1 MYRYVQALQSRQA
14 SAEPSAA
21 AASREASGA
30 VPEEAPPQPHP
41 APGAAPP
48 SAPDDEALLLS
59 GLLNTAST
67 ATCTAASLLGRLQT
81 RAAAAEATSPEKA
94 SHLDESTAE
103 YSEQFSELLPEASGS
118 AVSLASC
125 SSAGAGASSGAA
137 HVQGGKHTQ
146 QPPLAGL
153 GEDEPSATDAAA
165 AVAHGCQRR
174 HSFPDAADDTVLTGS
189 PQASSASASRA
200 GSPPAGSS
208 VPAQEQVCPAAGQL
222 PAAHTPAVPPAG
234 QLAASCSVPA
244 SQPAASW
251 PPTASRMSR
260 LPKPPPKAAIPQQQ
274 WNFGAIP
281 QGTAS
286 IPSKAPAPQRRPA
299 AAEGS
304 GARPAFY
311 TRAASPP
318 PRGSAAAGQ
327 QVQGRAAGI
336 AKQSRRERLEQL
348 AQPKRSAAPVRQPAA
363 VPAAANRAGRFT
375 FKPGAA
381 AGNKSAA
388 AATECS
394 GIAAW
399 RPTQSDEPA
408 ARCAVPS
415 TNAAAPAMPEL
426 SGAAGRPQQGALAA
440 SAGQPSRSSGRRWP
454 AALGQPLEGAELQR
468 ATGAYSEERFQAH
481 LARLLQALAP
491 HRQRRQQEAEHESAG
506 ERGAGY
512 LVCVE
517 C

>member
-1 MYRYVQALQSRQA
+1 MQALQSRQA

-41 APGAAPP
+41 ALEAAPP
-48 SAPDDEALLLS
+48 AAPDDEALLLS
-59 GLLNTAST
+59 GLLNST
-67 ATCTAASLLGRLQT
+67 SAATRTAAGLLGRLQT
-81 RAAAAEATSPEKA
+81 RAAAPEATPAEEV
-94 SHLDESTAE
+94 SHLDESAAE
-103 YSEQFSELLPEASGS
+103 CSEQFSELLPEASGS

-125 SSAGAGASSGAA
+125 GSAEAGGNGGAA
-137 HVQGGKHTQ
+137 HSQEGEPTQ
-146 QPPLAGL
+146 LPPLAGL
-153 GEDEPSATDAAA
+153 GEDEPLASD
-165 AVAHGCQRR
+165 VAHGSQQR
-174 HSFPDAADDTVLTGS
+174 HSFTDAADDTVLTGS

-200 GSPPAGSS
+200 ASPPAGLSIA
-208 VPAQEQVCPAAGQL
+208 AQEQVCPAAGQL
-222 PAAHTPAVPPAG
+222 PAAHTLAAPPAG
-234 QLAASCSVPA
+234 QLAASCGVPA
-244 SQPAASW
+244 SQPAASR
-251 PPTASRMSR
+251 PSTALRSSR

-274 WNFGAIP
+274 WSFGAIP

-299 AAEGS
+299 VAAGS

-318 PRGSAAAGQ
+318 PRGSAAVGQ
-327 QVQGRAAGI
+327 HPQGRAAGS

-348 AQPKRSAAPVRQPAA
+348 AQPKRSAAPVRRQPA
-363 VPAAANRAGRFT
+363 AAANRTGRFSS
-375 FKPGAA
+375 KPGDVVSS
-381 AGNKSAA
+381 KSAL
-388 AATECS
+388 AATERG

-408 ARCAVPS
+408 AGCAVPS
-415 TNAAAPAMPEL
+415 TNGAAPVMPDL
-426 SGAAGRPQQGALAA
+426 SAAAGRPQQGALSAA
-440 SAGQPSRSSGRRWP
+440 AGQFSSSSGRRWP

-481 LARLLQALAP
+481 LARLQQALAP
-491 HRQRRQQEAEHESAG
+491 HRQRRQQEEEDASAG
-506 ERGAGY
+506 ERGWLPVA
-512 LVCVE
+512 E